1 MEKLPAVYRVPTELW
16 HEIFSHILKTWLLPG
31 SGDNVFDNIFLFS
44 HGYKSRAEYSRFES
58 DRRKLG
64 AVCRHWKAVADDF
77 ALNMVFTNFGKSA
90 PISKERLDLSQR
102 IEVAN
107 GCLCSQHPFKLCV
120 IPPIQHGRDGV
131 TAYKPVLD
139 SPFSL
144 EHVQVISSGAPTCF
158 GRFID
163 ANVEWSLNSLSVD
176 ETINFFDLQQYRRLE
191 VLGITTIY
199 GLSAVGGI
207 NEPSTVD
214 ISLPPL
220 SLLLS
225 DIGNLPGCP
234 DAQKIAEQYLSL
246 ATHPTAIF
254 DKIVMTNSW
263 SEVIQE
269 WETCVANGMQWTS
282 RSWRGISPLD
292 HPREFFRAVSKTNN
306 VFVDKD
312 GIDLREGDGLKILET
327 LGLTDLLETSSK
339 IVV

>member
-120 IPPIQHGRDGV
+120 ILPIQHGRDGV
-131 TAYKPVLD
+131 TACEPVLD

-163 ANVEWSLNSLSVD
+163 AKYINSAPKLRALGVQVDSLKGVTSLDSLTHLSIGD
-176 ETINFFDLQQYRRLE
+176 TSGREM
-191 VLGITTIY
+191 LGT
-199 GLSAVGGI
+199 
-207 NEPSTVD
+207 
-214 ISLPPL
+214 ISLPRL
-220 SLLLS
+220 RSGLR
-225 DIGNLPGCP
+225 
-234 DAQKIAEQYLSL
+234 
-246 ATHPTAIF
+246 
-254 DKIVMTNSW
+254 
-263 SEVIQE
+263 SE
-269 WETCVANGMQWTS
+269 S
-282 RSWRGISPLD
+282 
-292 HPREFFRAVSKTNN
+292 
-306 VFVDKD
+306 
-312 GIDLREGDGLKILET
+312 LET
-327 LGLTDLLETSSK
+327 FRSLDISK
-339 IVV
+339 NHFYMRIWRC